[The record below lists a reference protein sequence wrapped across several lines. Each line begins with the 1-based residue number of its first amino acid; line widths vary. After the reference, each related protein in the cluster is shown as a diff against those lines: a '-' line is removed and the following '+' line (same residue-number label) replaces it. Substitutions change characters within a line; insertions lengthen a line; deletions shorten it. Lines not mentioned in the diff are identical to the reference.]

1 VRGLFLFYNKQTM
14 PELPEVE
21 TIRQGLKKQILHKP
35 IASIIIKKKN
45 LVKNNLRDFNNILQ
59 NNAVSQIDRIGKL
72 LLFKLA
78 KQEKYLA
85 IHLKMTGQLIYSFK
99 DKLIAGGH
107 NLPIIDD
114 LPNKFSH
121 IIFNFKDG
129 SKLFFNDMRQF
140 GYLQLLDKQGRG
152 QVIKKYGIE
161 PLSKN
166 FTLSNFKKLFKN
178 RKTILKAL
186 LLNQQIISGLGNIYV
201 DEVCFRAKVLPNRRV
216 NSLSDTEIKALWQA
230 CQYIIKKAI
239 ASKGTT
245 FSDYRDSANKSG
257 NYSKYLKVYGRQ
269 GQKCVRCKKTK
280 IKKITLTGRGTHFCL
295 TCQK

>member
-1 VRGLFLFYNKQTM
+1 M

-21 TIRQGLKKQILHKP
+21 TIRQGLKKQILGKP
-35 IASIIIKKKN
+35 IANIIIKKKN
-45 LVKNNLRDFNNILQ
+45 LVRDNIQDFQGILQ
-59 NNAVSQIDRIGKL
+59 NNAISQIDRIGKL

-99 DKLIAGGH
+99 DKLVAGGH
-107 NLPIIDD
+107 NLPIIED

-121 IIFNFKDG
+121 IIFDFKDG

-140 GYLQLLDKQGRG
+140 GYLQLLDKQSRG

-166 FTLSNFKKLFKN
+166 FTLANFKNIFVN
-178 RKTILKAL
+178 RKCILKAL

-201 DEVCFRAKVLPNRRV
+201 DEVCFRARVLPDRRV
-216 NSLSDTEIKALWQA
+216 NTLSDKELKAIYQA

-239 ASKGTT
+239 DKNGTT
-245 FSDYRDSANKSG
+245 FSDYRDSDNKSG

-269 GQKCVRCKKTK
+269 GKKCVRCKKSK
-280 IKKITLTGRGTHFCL
+280 IKKITLAGRGTHFCT

>member
-1 VRGLFLFYNKQTM
+1 M

-21 TIRQGLKKQILHKP
+21 TIRQGLKSQILHKP
-35 IASIIIKKKN
+35 IQDIIVKKKN
-45 LVKNNLRDFNNILQ
+45 LVRDNLQDFQDILQ
-59 NNAVSQIDRIGKL
+59 DNAISQIDRIGKL
-72 LLFKLA
+72 LLFRLA

-107 NLPIIDD
+107 NLPTIND

-129 SKLFFNDMRQF
+129 SRLFFNDMRQF
-140 GYLQLLDKQGRG
+140 GYLQLLDKKSRG
-152 QVIKKYGIE
+152 HVIKKYGIE
-161 PLSKN
+161 PLTKN
-166 FTLSNFKKLFKN
+166 FTLSNFKNIFKN

-186 LLNQQIISGLGNIYV
+186 LLNQQIIAGIGNIYA
-201 DEVCFRAKVLPNRRV
+201 DEICFRANVLPDRRT
-216 NSLSDTEIKALWQA
+216 NTLSDKELKAIYQA

-239 ASKGTT
+239 VSKGTT
-245 FSDYRDSANKSG
+245 FSDYRDSENKSG

-269 GQKCVRCKKTK
+269 DQKCIKCKKSK
-280 IKKITLTGRGTHFCL
+280 IKKITLAGRGTHFCP

>member
-1 VRGLFLFYNKQTM
+1 M

-35 IASIIIKKKN
+35 ISKIIVKKTN
-45 LVKNNLRDFNNILQ
+45 LVRDNLQDFQAILQ
-59 NNAVSQIDRIGKL
+59 DNAISQIDRIGKL
-72 LLFKLA
+72 LLLKLA

-107 NLPIIDD
+107 NLPIVDD

-121 IIFNFKDG
+121 IIFDFKDG

-140 GYLQLLDKQGRG
+140 GYLQLLDKKSRG
-152 QVIKKYGIE
+152 QIIKKYGIE

-166 FTLSNFKKLFKN
+166 FTLANFKKIFNN
-178 RKTILKAL
+178 RTGILKAL

-201 DEVCFRAKVLPNRRV
+201 DEVCFRARVLPSRRV
-216 NSLSDTEIKALWQA
+216 NTLSDIELKALWQA

-239 ASKGTT
+239 SKKGTT
-245 FSDYRDSANKSG
+245 FSDYRDSENKSG
-257 NYSKYLKVYGRQ
+257 NYSQYLKVYGRQ
-269 GQKCVRCKKTK
+269 GQKCVRCKSTK
-280 IKKITLTGRGTHFCL
+280 IKKITLAGRGTHFCPN
-295 TCQK
+295 CQK

>member
-1 VRGLFLFYNKQTM
+1 M

-35 IASIIIKKKN
+35 ISKIIVKKTN
-45 LVKNNLRDFNNILQ
+45 LVRDNLQDFQAILQ
-59 NNAVSQIDRIGKL
+59 DNAISQIDRIGKL
-72 LLFKLA
+72 LLLKLA

-107 NLPIIDD
+107 NLPIVDD

-121 IIFNFKDG
+121 IIFDFKDG

-140 GYLQLLDKQGRG
+140 GYLQLLDKKSRG
-152 QVIKKYGIE
+152 QIIKKYGIE

-166 FTLSNFKKLFKN
+166 FTLANFKKIFNN
-178 RKTILKAL
+178 RTGILKAL

-201 DEVCFRAKVLPNRRV
+201 DEVCFRARVRRV
-216 NSLSDTEIKALWQA
+216 NTLSDIELKALWQA

-239 ASKGTT
+239 SKKGTT
-245 FSDYRDSANKSG
+245 FSDYRDSENKSG
-257 NYSKYLKVYGRQ
+257 NYSQYLKVYGRQ
-269 GQKCVRCKKTK
+269 GQKCVRCKSTK
-280 IKKITLTGRGTHFCL
+280 IKKITLAGRGTHFCPN
-295 TCQK
+295 CQK